1 MFRSSAVISWKS
13 SMYMALGVISA
24 TIGLKAFLLSNN
36 FLDGGAMGVSL
47 LINILTDFDLS
58 LLILMI
64 NLPFI
69 IIGYRQISWQFAIRS
84 TISIILLSV
93 LVHFVELP
101 SITSDKLLIAIFGGV
116 FLGAGIGFSI
126 RGGSVIDGTE
136 VMAIY
141 MSRRGGITV
150 GNFIAIFNVALFI
163 IAAFLINVETAMYSM
178 LTYVAASKS
187 VDFIIN
193 GIEEYIGVTIV
204 SPQNADIRH
213 MITDQLHRGVTVYRA
228 AGGYQSAHDEN
239 RKVLFCVVTRLEV
252 TKLLSEIEK
261 IDPHAF
267 VVQHSI
273 REIKG
278 GVLKKHVISH

>member
-1 MFRSSAVISWKS
+1 MLKNSAVVSWKS
-13 SMYMALGVISA
+13 SIYMILGVISA
-24 TIGLKAFLLSNN
+24 TIGLKAFLLPNN

-47 LINILTDFDLS
+47 LINILTDTDLS
-58 LLILMI
+58 LLIIII

-84 TISIILLSV
+84 TISILILSL

-136 VMAIY
+136 VLAIY
-141 MSRRGGITV
+141 VSRRGGVTV
-150 GNFIAIFNVALFI
+150 GNFIALFNVALFI

-193 GIEEYIGVTIV
+193 GIEEYIGITIV
-204 SPQNADIRH
+204 SPQNAEIRH

-228 AGGYQSAHDEN
+228 SGGYQSAHEEN

-252 TKLLSEIEK
+252 TKMLTEIEK

>member
-193 GIEEYIGVTIV
+193 GIEEYIGITIV

-228 AGGYQSAHDEN
+228 AGGYKSAHDEN

-252 TKLLSEIEK
+252 TKLLTEIEK
-261 IDPHAF
+261 IDPTAF

>member
-1 MFRSSAVISWKS
+1 MFRNRAVFSVTSCI
-13 SMYMALGVISA
+13 YMILGVISA

-193 GIEEYIGVTIV
+193 GIEEYIGITIV
-204 SPQNADIRH
+204 SPQNAEIRH

-228 AGGYQSAHDEN
+228 AGGYQSAHEEN

-252 TKLLSEIEK
+252 TKMLTEIEK
-261 IDPHAF
+261 IDPTAF

>member
-1 MFRSSAVISWKS
+1 
-13 SMYMALGVISA
+13 MYMALGVISA

-47 LINILTDFDLS
+47 LINILTDIDLS
-58 LLILMI
+58 VLIIII

-84 TISIILLSV
+84 TISILILSL
-93 LVHFVELP
+93 LVHFVELT

-141 MSRRGGITV
+141 VSRRGGITV
-150 GNFIAIFNVALFI
+150 GNFIALFNVALFI

-193 GIEEYIGVTIV
+193 GIEEYIGITIV
-204 SPQNADIRH
+204 SPQNAEIRH

-228 AGGYQSAHDEN
+228 AGGYQSAHEEN

-252 TKLLSEIEK
+252 TKMLTEIEK

>member
-1 MFRSSAVISWKS
+1 MFRNRAVFSVTSCI
-13 SMYMALGVISA
+13 YMILGVISA

-84 TISIILLSV
+84 TISILILSL

-141 MSRRGGITV
+141 VSRRGGITV
-150 GNFIAIFNVALFI
+150 GNFIALFNVALFI

-193 GIEEYIGVTIV
+193 GIEEYIGITIV
-204 SPQNADIRH
+204 SPQNAEIRH

-228 AGGYQSAHDEN
+228 AGGYQSAHEEN

-252 TKLLSEIEK
+252 TKLLTEIDK
-261 IDPHAF
+261 IDPTAF

>member
-1 MFRSSAVISWKS
+1 MFRTRAVFSVTSCI
-13 SMYMALGVISA
+13 YMILGVISA

-47 LINILTDFDLS
+47 LINILTDIDLS
-58 LLILMI
+58 VLIIII

-69 IIGYRQISWQFAIRS
+69 LICYRQISLQFAIRS

-141 MSRRGGITV
+141 VSRRGGITV

-193 GIEEYIGVTIV
+193 GIEEYIGITIV

-228 AGGYQSAHDEN
+228 AGGYQSAHEAN
-239 RKVLFCVVTRLEV
+239 SKVLFCVVTRLEV
-252 TKLLSEIEK
+252 TKLLTEIDK
-261 IDPHAF
+261 
-267 VVQHSI
+267 
-273 REIKG
+273 
-278 GVLKKHVISH
+278 